1 MHARVGSQVG
11 YSPHGRRLEL
21 RLRNRSHQMH
31 PIILTAGLLL
41 SLAPALAAADSAVLL
56 DSGSTNTAGFRIEV
70 NRSGEAVYTPP
81 PRRGRQPSEE
91 QPKPRNRRIPSPLI
105 KRFFADL
112 DAQRPFS
119 ALPNRGCMKSV
130 SFGTT
135 LTVEYQGERT
145 RICAAET
152 TAMPG

>member
-1 MHARVGSQVG
+1 
-11 YSPHGRRLEL
+11 
-21 RLRNRSHQMH
+21 MH

-145 RICAAET
+145 PDLRCGDHGHAGLKALIQDTGEII
-152 TAMPG
+152 GLFNSQ